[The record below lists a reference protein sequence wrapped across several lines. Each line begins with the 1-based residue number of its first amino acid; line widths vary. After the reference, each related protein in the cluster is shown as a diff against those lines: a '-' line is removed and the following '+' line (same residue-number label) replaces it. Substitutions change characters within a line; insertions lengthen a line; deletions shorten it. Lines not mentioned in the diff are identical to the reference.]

1 MPSDPHSGA
10 AAKSGGFT
18 ESGLE
23 ADSFFMTVTVCFDY
37 AATTGRVDH
46 NYFPQGG
53 GWVGGRIGVR
63 GRIGGQCANLDTFSF
78 SLCLLGLRD

>member
-23 ADSFFMTVTVCFDY
+23 ADSFFMAVTVCFDY

-46 NYFPQGG
+46 NYFPQGVAG
-53 GWVGGRIGVR
+53 
-63 GRIGGQCANLDTFSF
+63 
-78 SLCLLGLRD
+78 